1 MARMQRRQWIRSAAA
16 GLGGLSV
23 SGLLPALAEQVA
35 GEEKRRH
42 VILLWMNGGP
52 SQTDTFDM
60 KPQHENGGEF
70 KEIATNVPGIRFS
83 EQLPRLAKHGD
94 KLAIVRSL
102 KTKEGDHARGT
113 HLMRTGQRPMG
124 PVNYPAITCAL
135 GKELGSDADR
145 LPRCVSVA
153 PYQALSREAFGP
165 GFLGPKYTPLVVNGS
180 GAASLGIQPAT
191 PADGFAD
198 LRIES
203 LHPLG
208 DLADAQMERR
218 RALWNKLQGEFV
230 SRHAGGPAHSHD
242 TVYRRSMNLM
252 NAKAAEAFDLSKEP
266 ESLRESYGKGV
277 FGQGCLMARRLVER
291 GVPVVEVS
299 LGSWDTHSDIF
310 TSVANLSQQLDAG
323 WASLMEDLS
332 QRGLLEQTTILWMG
346 EFGRTPQINAST
358 GRDHFPAAW
367 SCVFA
372 GGGIAG
378 GQVYGSTSDD
388 GTQVEENPV
397 DASDVLATLVQAA
410 GVDPA
415 KENQTGS
422 GRPIML
428 TDGFAINDILT

>member
-1 MARMQRRQWIRSAAA
+1 MHRRQWIRSAAA
-16 GLGGLSV
+16 GIGGLSV
-23 SGLLPALAEQVA
+23 SGWLPALADQVA

-42 VILLWMNGGP
+42 VILLWMHGGP

-60 KPQHENGGEF
+60 KPNHENGGEF
-70 KEIATNVPGIRFS
+70 KEIATNVPGVRFS
-83 EQLPRLAKHGD
+83 EHLPRLAKQAD

-102 KTKEGDHARGT
+102 RTKEGDHARGT

-135 GKELGSDADR
+135 GKELGSDADQ

-165 GFLGPKYTPLVVNGS
+165 GFLGPKYTPLVVNG
-180 GAASLGIQPAT
+180 GGTVNLGNHPTA
-191 PADGFAD
+191 PEAGFAD
-198 LRIES
+198 LKIEA

-208 DLADAQMERR
+208 EVAAAQVERR
-218 RALWNKLQGEFV
+218 RALWNQLQGEFV
-230 SRHAGGPAHSHD
+230 SRHAGGPAYSHD
-242 TVYRRSMNLM
+242 TVYRRSMNMM
-252 NAKAAEAFDLSKEP
+252 NAEAAEAFDLSKEP
-266 ESLRESYGKGV
+266 DVLRESYGKGV

-310 TSVANLSQQLDAG
+310 TSVEQLSHQLDAG
-323 WASLMEDLS
+323 WATLMDDLS

-346 EFGRTPQINAST
+346 EFGRTPQINGST
-358 GRDHFPAAW
+358 GRDHFPSAW

-388 GTQVEENPV
+388 GTEVEEKPV

-410 GVDPA
+410 GVDPD
-415 KENQTGS
+415 KENETSS

-428 TDGFAINDILT
+428 TEGFAISDILT